1 MMPLRAAG
9 LWCPVASIRQSR
21 EAASRAVAKNKK
33 KNIFFLGG
41 GGELCSP
48 EQFIIRYTSP
58 PSLISFIWSSRR
70 DEWMPLYPHDAYN
83 HYSRCLFVPRVTRRI
98 LFSFILAVATS
109 HKGSTTT
116 RLVNT
121 YLSWHQATSYLS
133 PRISV
138 CSPHGSILSSD
149 ER

>member
-1 MMPLRAAG
+1 MVSGGFNQAE
-9 LWCPVASIRQSR
+9 SR
-21 EAASRAVAKNKK
+21 SSFSSCRKK
-33 KNIFFLGG
+33 QEKNIFFLG